1 MISRYRGCMLGAA
14 VGDALGMP
22 GETMPP
28 RPDRATAE
36 YRAAHRHHPNAGLP
50 PGSYTDDTQLMLLA
64 GELLAGGDFT
74 PERYLRRLSD
84 LVDGEGLR
92 FPDGPVLTAS
102 RRFAADGPGRT
113 GVASPGAGCMPL
125 AVSFALAIA
134 EPDRLYN
141 DLMAACAVTH
151 THIAAQ
157 AATVSFAMLL
167 RATLAGDADPVHVA
181 ELCVRSMDPLLSSRI
196 AAACDLSREG
206 FSLEAVLPVIG
217 NDISVYQTLP
227 MTLYLISRFGNSDA
241 LLPVAAHIGGNSDT
255 IAFLCGAWLGARWG
269 TGAFSPALLN
279 DLEDNA
285 RIAAVAESLLKVAA
299 GKD

>member
-22 GETMPP
+22 WETMPP
-28 RPDRATAE
+28 RPDRAIAE
-36 YRAAHRHHPNAGLP
+36 YRAAHRHHPNAGLS

-74 PERYLRRLSD
+74 PERYLRRLMD

-113 GVASPGAGCMPL
+113 GVESPGAGCMPL
-125 AVSFALAIA
+125 AVPFALAIA

-141 DLMAACAVTH
+141 DLIAACAVTH
-151 THIAAQ
+151 THTAAQ

-167 RATLAGDADPVHVA
+167 RATLAGDADPVHA
-181 ELCVRSMDPLLSSRI
+181 AGLCARSMDPLLSSRI

-241 LLPVAAHIGGNSDT
+241 LLPVASHIGGNSDT

-279 DLEDNA
+279 DLENSA
-285 RIAAVAESLLKVAA
+285 RIATVAESLLNVAA

>member
-28 RPDRATAE
+28 RPDRAAAE
-36 YRAAHRHHPNAGLP
+36 YRAAHRHHPNAGLS

-64 GELLAGGDFT
+64 GELLANGRFT
-74 PERYLRRLSD
+74 PERYA
-84 LVDGEGLR
+84 GELAALAEDDGLR
-92 FPDGPVLTAS
+92 FPDGPVLTAC
-102 RRFAADGPGRT
+102 RRYATQGPGKT
-113 GVASPGAGCMPL
+113 GVESDGAGCMPL
-125 AVSFALAIA
+125 AVPFALAIG
-134 EPDRLYN
+134 EPDRLYEE
-141 DLMAACAVTH
+141 LTAACAVTH
-151 THIAAQ
+151 THGAVQ

-167 RATLAGDADPVHVA
+167 RATLAGDGDSVHVCELCARSLDPV
-181 ELCVRSMDPLLSSRI
+181 LSSRI
-196 AAACDLSREG
+196 TAACDLSREG

-227 MTLYLISRFGNSDA
+227 MALYLISRFGDSDL
-241 LLPVAAHIGGNSDT
+241 LLPLAAHIGGNSDT

-269 TGAFSPALLN
+269 TGAFSPALLDN
-279 DLEDNA
+279 LEDNA
-285 RIAAVAESLLKVAA
+285 RIAAVAEGLLAVG